1 MARRTVSV
9 AIVGA
14 GPRGTA
20 VLERLIANLGPAGPW
35 ADTPAELHVVEPHT
49 PGAGRVWDPAQPA
62 HLLMN
67 TVAGHAT
74 AFPDDTVRMAGPS
87 ATGPTLMEWAR
98 EHAPGLAPWEHPNRA
113 LMGRYLAWAYGR
125 IAASAAPG
133 TRIVFHPTRAVG
145 LDPDAAPGG
154 RSRLRLADGTELLAD
169 AVVLATGH
177 TDRRPPPE
185 QRALADAA
193 GRHGLLYLPPG
204 HPREARLD
212 LLPPGEPVLVRGLA
226 LNFFDQLALLTAGR
240 GGRFE
245 PAGPGGPLRY
255 VPSGR
260 EPLVLAG
267 SGRGV
272 PYLARN
278 QVPGEMPAG
287 HTLVHFDEAAL
298 GRLTAREPGT
308 VDFATEVLPLIER
321 EAAAA
326 WDRTG
331 VRTAGSFDMA
341 ALDRPLT
348 GRTFTG
354 REQFG
359 GLLREWLRADMAA
372 ARAPGRSP
380 LKAAAG
386 AVTAVKGQVRRLV
399 AAGVLSGASYRE
411 LEWFRSFGA
420 HLSSGPP
427 ASRIAELIALSEAG
441 VVEFTGARPTVTV
454 DEEAGRYVMT
464 SPTTGGA
471 PATARALLDAWLP
484 GQDLAETAD
493 PLLAGLVADG
503 LARPHRAGTGAGTE
517 PTGALDVGAADLRVR
532 AADGRP
538 HPHLFAVG
546 IPVEGVHW
554 NTPIGAKARANAE
567 MFRQAD
573 TIARAAL
580 EWAART

>member
-1 MARRTVSV
+1 MRRPISV
-9 AIVGA
+9 AVVGA

-20 VLERLIANLGPAGPW
+20 VLERLIANLGPHGPW
-35 ADTPAELHVVEPHT
+35 AGAPAELHVVEEHT
-49 PGAGRVWDPAQPA
+49 PGAGRVWDPAQPE

-74 AFPDDTVRMAGPS
+74 AFPDDTVAMDGP
-87 ATGPTLMEWAR
+87 ATTGPTLMEWAR
-98 EHAPGLAPWEHPNRA
+98 EHAPGLEPWQHPHRA
-113 LMGRYLAWAYGR
+113 LMGRYLAWAHGR
-125 IAASAAPG
+125 IVRGAAPA
-133 TRIVFHPTRAVG
+133 TRVVPHATRAVG
-145 LDPDAAPGG
+145 LDELPGG
-154 RSRLRLADGTELLAD
+154 RLRLRLADGTELLAD

-177 TDRRPPPE
+177 TDQLPSPE
-185 QRALADAA
+185 GEALADAA

-204 HPREARLD
+204 HPRETALD
-212 LLPPGEPVLVRGLA
+212 ALPPGEAVLVRGLA

-245 PAGPGGPLRY
+245 PAGPDGLLRY
-255 VPSGR
+255 LPSGR

-278 QVPGEMPAG
+278 QVPGRMPTG
-287 HTLVHFDEAAL
+287 HTLVHFDHAAL
-298 GRLTAREPGT
+298 ARLTAREPGT
-308 VDFATEVLPLIER
+308 VDFPTEVRPLIAR

-326 WDRTG
+326 WDRVG
-331 VRTAGSFDMA
+331 GPAAGPFDLA
-341 ALDRPLT
+341 AVDRPLT
-348 GRTFTG
+348 GRKFAD
-354 REQFG
+354 RAEFG
-359 GLLREWLRADMAA
+359 DWLRGWLRADIAA
-372 ARAPGRSP
+372 ARTPDRSP
-380 LKAAAG
+380 LKAAAA

-441 VVEFTGARPTVTV
+441 VVAFVGARPEVGVDTGAGCFTV
-454 DEEAGRYVMT
+454 T
-464 SPTTGGA
+464 SPTTGGP

-484 GQDLAETAD
+484 GQDLAGTAD
-493 PLLAGLVADG
+493 PLLGGLVAAG
-503 LARPHRAGTGAGTE
+503 LARPHTAGTGAAAVA
-517 PTGALDVGAADLRVR
+517 TGALDVGADDLRVR
-532 AADGRP
+532 TADGRA
-538 HPHLFAVG
+538 HPRLFAVG

-554 NTPIGAKARANAE
+554 NTPIGARARADAE

-573 TIARAAL
+573 ILARSALSAAD
-580 EWAART
+580 